1 MSSFRLL
8 GFDEEQR
15 GLLQPT
21 AMSALGGGELTP
33 PPSFSTEDAFC
44 NLIAMLGKKK
54 DGPSDPKFIK
64 KLETIPEI
72 DLLEEKPMKISLEL
86 AERGLVG

>member
-1 MSSFRLL
+1 MNAP
-8 GFDEEQR
+8 R
-15 GLLQPT
+15 GRET
-21 AMSALGGGELTP
+21 TP
-33 PPSFSTEDAFC
+33 PPSFSAEDPFR
-44 NLIAMLGKKK
+44 NLIGALGKKK
-54 DGPSDPKFIK
+54 YGPSDPKFIK